1 MERPLDRLILLRH
14 GEAERDSQTGED
26 FDRPLAARGRKES
39 AATGEALAELGLVPD
54 LALASGALRT
64 RETWMAVAPAFP
76 KARVKFDDNLYL
88 AEADLVRRTAAAAG
102 QGVEAV
108 LVIGHNPGLQ
118 ELALAL
124 LIEGAAPQSAVARM
138 RAGFPTG
145 GAAVF
150 LIDANGRPAYDGLF
164 YPRDRR

>member
-1 MERPLDRLILLRH
+1 MDRLILLRH

-26 FDRPLAARGRKES
+26 FDRPLAKRGRKES
-39 AATGEALAELGLVPD
+39 AATGEALADLGLIPD

-76 KARVKFDDNLYL
+76 KARVRFDDNLYL
-88 AEADLVRRTAAAAG
+88 AEAAVIRRIAEAAG
-102 QGVEAV
+102 EGCGA
-108 LVIGHNPGLQ
+108 LMVIGHNPGLQ

-124 LIEGAAPQSAVARM
+124 LIEGGAPASAIGRVRT
-138 RAGFPTG
+138 GLPTG
-145 GAAVF
+145 AAAVF
-150 LIDANGRPAYDGLF
+150 LIDPNGRPAYDGLF

>member
-1 MERPLDRLILLRH
+1 MAKAKASAPPATLPF
-14 GEAERDSQTGED
+14 A
-26 FDRPLAARGRKES
+26 PPAKS

-54 LALASGALRT
+54 LAIASGALRT
-64 RETWMAVAPAFP
+64 RETWMSVAPAFL

-88 AEADLVRRTAAAAG
+88 AEAELIRRVAEAAG
-102 QGVEAV
+102 QGCGA
-108 LVIGHNPGLQ
+108 LLIIGHNPGLQ

-124 LIEGAAPQSAVARM
+124 LIEGAAPQSAVAKV
-138 RAGFPTG
+138 RAGLPTG
-145 GAAVF
+145 AAAVF

>member
-1 MERPLDRLILLRH
+1 MDRLILLRH
-14 GEAERDSQTGED
+14 GEAERDSQTGDD
-26 FDRPLAARGRKES
+26 FDRPLAPRGQTES

-54 LALASGALRT
+54 LAIASGALRT
-64 RETWMAVAPAFP
+64 RETWMSVAPAFP

-88 AEADLVRRTAAAAG
+88 AEAELIRRVAEAAG
-102 QGVEAV
+102 QGCGA
-108 LVIGHNPGLQ
+108 LLIIGHNPGLQ

-124 LIEGAAPQSAVARM
+124 LIEGAAPQSAVAKV
-138 RAGFPTG
+138 RAGLPTG
-145 GAAVF
+145 AAAVF